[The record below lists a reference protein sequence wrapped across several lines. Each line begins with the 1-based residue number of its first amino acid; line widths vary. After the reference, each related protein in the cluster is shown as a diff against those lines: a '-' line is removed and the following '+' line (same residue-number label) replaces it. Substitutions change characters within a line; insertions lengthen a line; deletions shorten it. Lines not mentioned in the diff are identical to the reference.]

1 MGRIVK
7 GYWKCKYCNTK
18 DIDGLVD
25 ECPNCGKRKS
35 EDVKYYMRDSIVE
48 VTDEELKKAEISRE
62 ECDGNHKDWVCNYCN
77 QLNNW
82 GDEACRACGASK
94 TDATHEYGMTE
105 LSSEKQDEETSSEKI
120 DKYRQE
126 VQKIVSDMKKG
137 LRYDGENLDNSV
149 EDYSVRTKED
159 VYALYSSMTEA
170 SSTGSSRE
178 TKSKFSRW
186 LGKLAF
192 GLISIGLLLF
202 LFFPIKET
210 VTITG
215 FSWDRTITVEEERT
229 VQESGWSVPSG
240 GRVYEER
247 EELKEYI
254 TVLDHYDTVTEL
266 KSREVLDYYETVTE
280 TKSRQVISHYDT
292 TYTYQDNGNGTFT
305 EVSHQTPVY
314 TTEYYTETYQ
324 EPVYRTEYYTE
335 IRQEPVYRQD
345 PVYATKYYYEIERW
359 FDTEDYESSG
369 FDQAPHWNDS
379 YVLKS
384 NERDEKRSEN
394 YFVHYTDES
403 TEKLPFEEWVS
414 LEVGDGFVLTK
425 NRLGIVYSK
434 EKMD

>member
-7 GYWKCKYCNTK
+7 GYWKCKYCNTN

-35 EDVKYYMRDSIVE
+35 EDVKYYMRDVVVE
-48 VTDEELKKAEISRE
+48 VTDEELKKAGVSRQ

-82 GDEACRACGASK
+82 GDDACRACGASK
-94 TDATHEYGMTE
+94 SDATHEYALKE
-105 LSSEKQDEETSSEKI
+105 FSSKKQDEEMSFEKI

-126 VQKIVSDMKKG
+126 LQKIVSDKKKELG
-137 LRYDGENLDNSV
+137 YDGENFDDKALDYTVCS
-149 EDYSVRTKED
+149 KED
-159 VYALYSSMTEA
+159 SYSPHSELMEMVFK
-170 SSTGSSRE
+170 SSRE
-178 TKSKFSRW
+178 TKAKFSRF

-192 GLISIGLLLF
+192 GLLSIGLLLF
-202 LFFPIKET
+202 LFFPLKET

-215 FSWDRTITVEEERT
+215 FSWERTITVEEERT

-240 GRVYEER
+240 GRVYEEK
-247 EELKEYI
+247 EEFKEYI

-266 KSREVLDYYETVTE
+266 KSREVLDHYDTVTE
-280 TKSRQVISHYDT
+280 TKSRQVISGYDT

-305 EVSHQTPVY
+305 EVPHKTPVY

-324 EPVYRTEYYTE
+324 EPVYKTEYYTE
-335 IRQEPVYRQD
+335 TKQEPVYRQD

-369 FDQAPHWNDS
+369 FDQAPYWNDG

-394 YFVHYTDES
+394 YFAYYTDER
-403 TEKLPFEEWVS
+403 TVRLPYEEWLS
-414 LEVGDGFVLTK
+414 LELGDGFVLTK

-434 EKMD
+434 EIMD